1 MTNPLPEIEELPLDR
16 EAKVLDHHPSGLIAI
31 DKPVG
36 VLTHP
41 NRKDEK
47 KARTLIR
54 ADYDFAEE
62 SYVWVDDKGDNR
74 SLHLVHRLDSPTS
87 GVLLATFSAELA
99 SSLRKSFAERET
111 HKTYYAIVREKG
123 KARNGNWKDRL
134 EEIREGGKLRVKA
147 GRGHEALAKVTFERR
162 RVGRLGLSLLRLEPV
177 TGRTHQ
183 LRVQASARGFPIVG
197 DRIYGDFA
205 LNRKIGRAS
214 RVERLCLHATSI
226 ELDFKHQGTSI
237 KFYTE
242 SPLPRILGKLLS

>member
-87 GVLLATFSAELA
+87 GVLLATF
-99 SSLRKSFAERET
+99 
-111 HKTYYAIVREKG
+111 
-123 KARNGNWKDRL
+123 
-134 EEIREGGKLRVKA
+134 
-147 GRGHEALAKVTFERR
+147 
-162 RVGRLGLSLLRLEPV
+162 
-177 TGRTHQ
+177 
-183 LRVQASARGFPIVG
+183 
-197 DRIYGDFA
+197 
-205 LNRKIGRAS
+205 
-214 RVERLCLHATSI
+214 
-226 ELDFKHQGTSI
+226 
-237 KFYTE
+237 
-242 SPLPRILGKLLS
+242 